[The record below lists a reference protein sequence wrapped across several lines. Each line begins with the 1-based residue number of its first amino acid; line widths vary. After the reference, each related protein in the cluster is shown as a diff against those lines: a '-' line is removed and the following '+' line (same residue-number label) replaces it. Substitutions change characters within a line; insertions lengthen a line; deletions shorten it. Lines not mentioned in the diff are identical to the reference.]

1 MNYFL
6 EDNEKIQYN
15 EQGFIIREKQFLA
28 DEINIFTEILET
40 TVQLAQKK
48 SKSGEEYFLDK
59 KRFVDIDC
67 LTLQYESK
75 PHENCLRVIEPA
87 HSVNSDLEI
96 LFRDK
101 RLTDPIKSILSSDS
115 LSLWTDKLNLKR
127 PEIGSGFGWHQDSPY
142 WVHDSNDVDT
152 LPNMEELLEQGFKKA
167 KLRAHSA
174 VSYTHLTL
182 PTTTIV

>member
-1 MNYFL
+1 MLCCKSLNYFL

-28 DEINIFTEILET
+28 DEINTFTEILET

-96 LFRDK
+96 LFQDK

-127 PEIGSGFGWHQDSPY
+127 P
-142 WVHDSNDVDT
+142 
-152 LPNMEELLEQGFKKA
+152 
-167 KLRAHSA
+167 
-174 VSYTHLTL
+174 
-182 PTTTIV
+182 